1 MAYIEII
8 NDKIIKRHVNLPS
21 AYRNISNF
29 FALSPEELSDLT
41 WSGNPGVKFYVYIEN
56 KPSEIPQGYG
66 LSGPTYEIDDE
77 EKTVIG
83 NYELQEII
91 EPEPQQAETISA
103 RQIRLWLVRNGISLQ
118 SIEDAINQIPDEA
131 VKESLLIEWQYAAY
145 VDRNHPMILE
155 LASML
160 GLNEEQLNNAFNEA
174 SLI

>member
-1 MAYIEII
+1 MQYIELL
-8 NDKIIKRHVNLPS
+8 NDQIIKKHNSLPS

-29 FALSPEELSDLT
+29 FALSPEQLSDLS
-41 WSGNPGVKFYVYIEN
+41 WSGNSGVKFYPYIEN
-56 KPSEIPQGYG
+56 KPEVPEGFKLSEPEYVI
-66 LSGPTYEIDDE
+66 DE
-77 EKTVIG
+77 EQKTVTG
-83 NYELQEII
+83 NYELVEL
-91 EPEPQQAETISA
+91 PPPPPPPQAETISA